1 MLAPQRH
8 LFDVPRDV
16 AYLNNASYT
25 PLPHAVREA
34 GEAGVA
40 AKSMPWLMQAD
51 ASHQDAEAVRAAA
64 ASFIGATADDIA
76 LVPSVAY
83 GVATA
88 AANLAVPSGSRILL
102 VDGEFPSQS
111 LAWARQVQ
119 LRGATLDIVAKPADG
134 DWTAALLARIRQP
147 GLPPIAVAALTPL
160 HWTDGT
166 LIDIARLVPS
176 LRDQGAAIVVDA
188 TQAAGILPL
197 DVATL
202 GADYLVFPTYK
213 WVLGPYTLAFLYAA
227 PHRQNGTPLERHG
240 ANHVGGAAPFT
251 GSLGSPIPTARRYD
265 MGERLNPVS
274 LPMALA
280 GMTLLRQWGRD
291 PVAARLRHLTNLLA
305 TEAESCGWT
314 PVPRALRPPHI
325 LGLRPPAGVST
336 DAALASLAKQGVY
349 VAERGGVM
357 RLGAHVYNDDAD
369 VARFATALRQI
380 RPD

>member
-1 MLAPQRH
+1 MIASQRH
-8 LFDVPRDV
+8 LFEIPRDV

-25 PLPHAVREA
+25 PLPRAVREA

-40 AKSMPWLMQAD
+40 AKSMPWLMQD
-51 ASHQDAEAVRAAA
+51 GASHDCAEAVRGAA
-64 ASFIGATADDIA
+64 ASLIGATADDIA
-76 LVPSVAY
+76 IVPSVAY

-88 AANLAVPSGSRILL
+88 AANLAIHPGSRILL
-102 VDGEFPSQS
+102 ADGEFPSQS

-119 LRGATLDIVAKPADG
+119 LHGAVLDIVPRPVDG
-134 DWTAALLARIRQP
+134 DWTEGLLARIRQP
-147 GLPPIAVAALTPL
+147 GPPIAVAALTPL

-176 LRDQGAAIVVDA
+176 LRGQGAAIVVDA

-227 PHRQNGTPLERHG
+227 PARQGGTPLEQHG
-240 ANHVGGAAPFT
+240 ANRVGGMAPFT
-251 GSLGSPIPTARRYD
+251 GLLGTPIPTARRYD

-280 GMTLLRQWGRD
+280 GMNLLRQWGRD
-291 PVAARLRHLTNLLA
+291 PVAARLRHLTDLLA

-314 PVPRALRPPHI
+314 PVPRRLRPPHI
-325 LGLRPPAGVST
+325 LGLRPPGGVSAQ
-336 DAALASLAKQGVY
+336 AALASLAERGVY

-357 RLGAHVYNDDAD
+357 RLGVHVYNDEAD

-380 RPD
+380 EPD